1 MRKLSFVFLVSLIV
15 SLVAFIYATSNPTV
29 ISNVG
34 TIKTVNVGA
43 YKDSGCSVPLTY
55 IDWGF
60 VDPGSVVNRIA
71 YIRNEANVPVFLNLT
86 TQDWIPADASDFM
99 NLTWNYDGT
108 EIAVDGVVQVV
119 FSLTVSPDISGITS
133 FSFNIV
139 IVGEG

>member
-1 MRKLSFVFLVSLIV
+1 MKKLFFLSLAFLVV
-15 SLVAFIYATSNPTV
+15 SLVAFIYAASNPTF

-34 TIKTVNVGA
+34 TVKTVNVGA
-43 YKDSGCSVPLTY
+43 YKDFGCMVPLTA

-60 VDPGSVVNRIA
+60 VEPGSVVTRTA
-71 YIRNEANVPVFLNLT
+71 YIRNEANVPVVLSLA
-86 TQDWIPADASDFM
+86 TQDWSPLNASNFIE
-99 NLTWNYDGT
+99 LTWDYEGG

-119 FSLTVSPDISGITS
+119 FSLTTSAEISGVET